1 MVGSAVPQPFRFPSS
16 SSISRVG
23 PTPAHLITTAASL
36 RLGHFLHHRFLLQSS
51 FKNIAYLGHVPRL
64 KDLWHETFIRFKRAN
79 FLHWSEDAAS
89 AACSSCT
96 WFFSGE
102 GSRNNPG
109 HIGRSDLGT
118 SRRISHNGRGW
129 TNILLAVNVLVFI
142 AQVATQGK
150 LLVWGAKINSLIDEG
165 QLWRLATSAF
175 LHANITH
182 LMVNCYSL
190 NSVGP
195 TVEAISG
202 PRRYLAV
209 YFTSAI
215 ASSATSYWFCKAPAV
230 GASGAIFGL
239 VGSFAVFILRHRGLV
254 RGGKEDLRH
263 IAHVIV
269 LNMVIGLLS
278 KGIDNWGHL
287 GGLVGG
293 AATSWL
299 LGPAWRYE
307 STSNDGRKVFADRA
321 PIFALIKTKRTPP

>member
-1 MVGSAVPQPFRFPSS
+1 MVGSAVPQPQPFRFPSSS

-96 WFFSGE
+96 CFFSGE

-165 QLWRLATSAF
+165 QLWRLATSAV

-215 ASSATSYWFCKAPAV
+215 AMFDQ
-230 GASGAIFGL
+230 